1 MSGSFFVPA
10 YLSTNGKF
18 KVAVEIFAILAS
30 NYGLL
35 DCLFLPKCFI
45 ILLRPKRNTDETVGG
60 RVPTVDRSIQLTSAS
75 VSSELNST
83 TVSTVL
89 DE

>member
-1 MSGSFFVPA
+1 VPENYYEGKFFTWDAGLFQMSGSFFVPA

-30 NYGLL
+30 SYGLL

-45 ILLRPKRNTDETVGG
+45 ILLRTHMYSEETW
-60 RVPTVDRSIQLTSAS
+60 
-75 VSSELNST
+75 
-83 TVSTVL
+83 
-89 DE
+89 